1 MFHREAPLHI
11 HWGRSELLKETV
23 KPYNECKRSV
33 SLLTKPNV
41 KIKRVN
47 ICKTPLATGL
57 VRGQSADS
65 LLWKHWFVVVP
76 LFHVTKLC
84 SIHIPRLPVDYGSIL
99 SSCVSQA
106 WIPVVWFLPVAC
118 WSVPEDRCFDFQA
131 PQKPEIKMIISL
143 LTKGN
148 DKRLNKMAEKSRIKT
163 QKVGLHKRQI
173 NEVI

>member
-11 HWGRSELLKETV
+11 HWSRNELLKETV
-23 KPYNECKRSV
+23 NHIMNA
-33 SLLTKPNV
+33 NV
-41 KIKRVN
+41 QYLSWGNQTKIKRVN
-47 ICKTPLATGL
+47 ICKTPLTTGL

-76 LFHVTKLC
+76 LLPVTKLC

-148 DKRLNKMAEKSRIKT
+148 DKRLNKKAEKSRIKT